1 MKIGKCKELKRTTS
15 NPREK
20 PRPFVR
26 SDQNPCDRLLS

>member
-1 MKIGKCKELKRTTS
+1 MQIGQCTELKRRTS

-26 SDQNPCDRLLS
+26 SDQNPCDRRLS